1 MNAKPQYYRKDL
13 AWMVYKIFDGKSSVS
28 GIKNENISNK
38 EFAEELYKPISRKFN
53 KRKVH

>member
-1 MNAKPQYYRKDL
+1 
-13 AWMVYKIFDGKSSVS
+13 MVYKIFDGKSSVS